1 MVKSI
6 YKMENDGAE
15 SGNKRKGG
23 GEDKNPSK
31 RGPGRPRKEAVET
44 KETEDSPQQGDEPQR

>member
-1 MVKSI
+1 MVKCI

-23 GEDKNPSK
+23 GEDKNPPK
-31 RGPGRPRKEAVET
+31 RGPGRPRKDASET
-44 KETEDSPQQGDEPQR
+44 KVTEDSPQQGDELQR